1 MQELTNKPVAA
12 SVPADEE
19 QTISLTDLFRNIRA
33 RWSWFI
39 ISLVVVI
46 CLATIYLLRATPMYT
61 RTTDILLKDD
71 TTQNFNMDVSAIMGL
86 NTVPASIL
94 NEIFVL
100 SSPEVMEQ
108 VVTRLELNQVY
119 SYPLKLR
126 KQELYHSSPVVV
138 EWADST
144 LNKHSFSCRIQIK
157 DKGKSVEVD
166 KIKYESEEYDEEV
179 KGALGASLKTP
190 LGGMSIH
197 LTKFFNE
204 PQLMGLEESPTTI
217 YFKHDPIKKVARRYC
232 ERLKT
237 EYADDRGDVVTM
249 TIACETAKKA
259 TDVLEEIVKTYND
272 RWIAERSKIA
282 LATSNFIDDRLKSI
296 EEELGDVE
304 TTISDYKSA
313 HRMVD
318 MNAMAQLYLSQSAEN
333 QRQLNNLS
341 QEIAI
346 ARYIKKEL
354 ANDDPSHLLPA
365 TAEIAGTNIQ
375 TLVTEY
381 NRAVNDRNNKLI
393 SMPEE
398 SPLMVQKT
406 EQIRKQREAILSSV
420 ETALESLNF
429 QYKAISML
437 DSKTQNQLA
446 SAPGQAKYLMSEER
460 KQKVKESLY
469 VFLLQRREENELS
482 QAFTSYNIRMVTEP
496 YGPPAPT
503 SPRKMM
509 VYLIAVIIGLIIPIL
524 MIYLREVTN
533 THVRSRKDIE
543 DLSLPFMGEIPLADG
558 RNAFIRWLDKV
569 HLNRN
574 KKKIKHNSDGIQ
586 IRPLMVR
593 PGERSITAEAF
604 RMIRTNMD
612 FMRNM
617 QHAHDSE
624 NKQARVIMIVS
635 LNSGSGKTFVS
646 LNAAASYAVKG
657 NRVCLVDFD
666 LRKGTVS
673 LNAGKPKHGLTDY
686 LVGKE
691 TDLSKLIVKNIDGIN
706 GFDILPEGH
715 RPPNP
720 TELLYSDKLK
730 EMVDWL
736 KANYDYVFF
745 DCPPVEIVA
754 DSLIL
759 NPYVDMTLFIIR
771 AGLFERSELSTLQSL
786 YTTNRYNNLAII
798 LNGTD
803 RVHGV
808 YGHYGYG
815 YSYGYGYGYERK
827 KDRMRD

>member
-1 MQELTNKPVAA
+1 MQEPVYKPLA
-12 SVPADEE
+12 SAQMADEE

-33 RWSWFI
+33 RWTWFVISI
-39 ISLVVVI
+39 IAVI
-46 CLATIYLLRATPMYT
+46 FLATIYLLRATPMYT

-71 TTQNFNMDVSAIMGL
+71 TTQNFNTDVSTIMGL

-94 NEIFVL
+94 NEMFVL

-108 VVTRLELNQVY
+108 VVSRLDLNEVY
-119 SYPLKLR
+119 SYPLRLR
-126 KQELYHSSPVVV
+126 RQELYHISPIIV
-138 EWADST
+138 EWSDS
-144 LNKHSFSCRIQIK
+144 LLASHSFRMQVGLSADKQSVVISKLKFDK
-157 DKGKSVEVD
+157 DKIDGEYRGAMGQPIETPIGNIVVHPTRFMDNPELMKLEAVPSTIYYSYAPVKSV
-166 KIKYESEEYDEEV
+166 
-179 KGALGASLKTP
+179 
-190 LGGMSIH
+190 
-197 LTKFFNE
+197 
-204 PQLMGLEESPTTI
+204 
-217 YFKHDPIKKVARRYC
+217 ARAYC
-232 ERLKT
+232 ERLRT
-237 EYADDRGDVVTM
+237 EYVDDRGDVVTM

-259 TDVLEEIVKTYND
+259 SDVLSEIVKTYND
-272 RWIAERSKIA
+272 RWIAERSRIA
-282 LATSNFIDDRLKSI
+282 LATSNFIDERLKSI

-304 TTISDYKSA
+304 TVISDYKSA

-318 MNAMAQLYLSQSAEN
+318 MDAMAQLYLSQSAEN
-333 QRQLNNLS
+333 QRQLTNLS
-341 QEIAI
+341 QQIAI
-346 ARYIKKEL
+346 AKFIRQVLES
-354 ANDDPSHLLPA
+354 DDPTRLLPA

-381 NRAVNDRNNKLI
+381 NKAVNDRNNKLL
-393 SMPEE
+393 SVPED
-398 SPLMVQKT
+398 SPLMIQKADA
-406 EQIRKQREAILSSV
+406 ISKQREAILASV
-420 ETALESLNF
+420 NAALESLNV
-429 QYKAISML
+429 QYKAITNL
-437 DSKTQNQLA
+437 DSRTQGQLA

-482 QAFTSYNIRMVTEP
+482 QAFTASNIRMVTEP
-496 YGPPAPT
+496 YGPTEPT

-509 VYLIAVIIGLIIPIL
+509 VYLIALIIGLIIPTL
-524 MIYLREVTN
+524 LIYMREVTN

-543 DLSLPFMGEIPLADG
+543 DLSLPFMGEIPLADNK
-558 RNAFIRWLDKV
+558 NALGRWLDRLK
-569 HLNRN
+569 LNRN
-574 KKKIKHNSDGIQ
+574 KKNTHSSDGIQ

-617 QHAHDSE
+617 QKLDGEHRDG
-624 NKQARVIMIVS
+624 RVIMIVS
-635 LNSGSGKTFVS
+635 LNAGSGKTFVS

-673 LNAGKPKHGLTDY
+673 LNAGKPRHGLVDY

-691 TDLSKLIVKNIDGIN
+691 TDLNKLIVKDIDGIK

-720 TELLYSDKLK
+720 TEMLYSERLAPMI
-730 EMVDWL
+730 EWL
-736 KANYDYVFF
+736 KQNYDYVFF

-771 AGLFERSELSTLQSL
+771 AGLFDRSELSTLQTL
-786 YTTNRYNNLAII
+786 YTSNRYNNLAII

-815 YSYGYGYGYERK
+815 YSYGYGYGSERK
-827 KDRMRD
+827 KDRDRN

>member
-1 MQELTNKPVAA
+1 MQELTNKPV
-12 SVPADEE
+12 VPAQGSDEE

-33 RWSWFI
+33 RWTWFV
-39 ISLVVVI
+39 ISIVVVVL
-46 CLATIYLLRATPMYT
+46 LATIYLLRATPMYT

-71 TTQNFNMDVSAIMGL
+71 TTQNFNTDVSAIMGL

-94 NEIFVL
+94 NEMFVL

-108 VVTRLELNQVY
+108 VVNRLALNEVY
-119 SYPLKLR
+119 SYPLRLR
-126 KQELYHSSPVVV
+126 RQELYHNSPIIV
-138 EWADST
+138 EWSDST
-144 LNKHSFSCRIQIK
+144 LAALPFSMRVEMSADRQSIVI
-157 DKGKSVEVD
+157 DKLKRDREKFDGEFS
-166 KIKYESEEYDEEV
+166 
-179 KGALGASLKTP
+179 GAMGQPIETP
-190 LGGMSIH
+190 LGPITVHPTRFMDDP
-197 LTKFFNE
+197 KA
-204 PQLMGLEESPTTI
+204 MKLEEVPSEI
-217 YFKHDPIKKVARRYC
+217 YYSYAPLKAVARSYC
-232 ERLKT
+232 ERLRT
-237 EYADDRGDVVTM
+237 EYVDDRGDVVTM
-249 TIACETAKKA
+249 TISCETAKKA
-259 TDVLEEIVKTYND
+259 ADVLDEIVKTYND
-272 RWIAERSKIA
+272 RWIAERSRIA
-282 LATSNFIDDRLKSI
+282 LATSNFIDERLKSI

-304 TTISDYKSA
+304 TVISDYKSA

-318 MNAMAQLYLSQSAEN
+318 MDAMAQLYLTQSAEN
-333 QRQLNNLS
+333 QRKLTDLS
-341 QEIAI
+341 QQIAI
-346 ARYIKKEL
+346 AKFIRTTLES
-354 ANDDPSHLLPA
+354 DDPTRLLPA

-375 TLVTEY
+375 NLVTEY
-381 NRAVNDRNNKLI
+381 NKAVNDRNNKLL
-393 SMPEE
+393 SVPED
-398 SPLMVQKT
+398 SPLMVQKA
-406 EQIRKQREAILSSV
+406 EAISRQRDAILTSV
-420 ETALESLNF
+420 AAALEALNV
-429 QYKAISML
+429 QYKAIASL
-437 DSKTQNQLA
+437 DSHTQGQLA

-482 QAFTSYNIRMVTEP
+482 QAFTASNIRMVTEP
-496 YGPPAPT
+496 YGPTAPT
-503 SPRKMM
+503 SPKKMM
-509 VYLIAVIIGLIIPIL
+509 VYLIALVIGLVIPTL
-524 MIYLREVTN
+524 LIYIREVTN

-543 DLSLPFMGEIPLADG
+543 DLSLPFMGEIPLADN
-558 RNAFIRWLDKV
+558 RNALARWIERIR
-569 HLNRN
+569 LNRN
-574 KKKIKHNSDGIQ
+574 KKNTHSSDGIQ

-617 QHAHDSE
+617 QKLDGDTRGG
-624 NKQARVIMIVS
+624 RVIMIVS
-635 LNSGSGKTFVS
+635 LNAGSGKTFVS

-673 LNAGKPKHGLTDY
+673 LNAGKPRHGLVDY
-686 LVGKE
+686 LVGRE
-691 TDLSKLIVKNIDGIN
+691 TDLNKLVVRDIDGIS

-720 TELLYSDKLK
+720 TEMLYSDRLGPMI
-730 EMVDWL
+730 EWL

-771 AGLFERSELSTLQSL
+771 AGLFDRSELSTLQAL
-786 YTTNRYNNLAII
+786 YTSNRYNNLAII

-815 YSYGYGYGYERK
+815 YSYGYGYGNER
-827 KDRMRD
+827 RRNRDD

>member
-1 MQELTNKPVAA
+1 MQELTNKPTT
-12 SVPADEE
+12 SIQISDEE

-33 RWSWFI
+33 RWSWFVISI
-39 ISLVVVI
+39 IAVI
-46 CLATIYLLRATPMYT
+46 LLATLYMLRVTPMYT

-71 TTQNFNMDVSAIMGL
+71 TTQNFNTDVSTIMGL

-94 NEIFVL
+94 NEMFVL

-108 VVTRLELNQVY
+108 VVNRLDLNEVY
-119 SYPLKLR
+119 SYPLRLR
-126 KQELYHSSPVVV
+126 RQELYHNSPIIVECGDSLLSTHTYSMRVEMSADRNTVV
-138 EWADST
+138 
-144 LNKHSFSCRIQIK
+144 I
-157 DKGKSVEVD
+157 DKLKLD
-166 KIKYESEEYDEEV
+166 KEKFDGEYRGNMGEPIE
-179 KGALGASLKTP
+179 TP
-190 LGGMSIH
+190 LGVVAVHPTRFMSEPKLMNLTEVPSTIH
-197 LTKFFNE
+197 YSY
-204 PQLMGLEESPTTI
+204 SPVKT
-217 YFKHDPIKKVARRYC
+217 VARAYC
-232 ERLKT
+232 ERLRT
-237 EYADDRGDVVTM
+237 EFVEDRGDVVTM
-249 TIACETAKKA
+249 SISCETAKKA
-259 TDVLEEIVKTYND
+259 ADVLDEIVKTYND
-272 RWIAERSKIA
+272 RWIAERSRIA
-282 LATSNFIDDRLKSI
+282 LATSNFIDERLKSL

-304 TTISDYKSA
+304 TVISDYKSA

-318 MNAMAQLYLSQSAEN
+318 MDEMARLYLSQSAEN
-333 QRQLNNLS
+333 QRQLNSLS

-346 ARYIKKEL
+346 AKFIQQTL
-354 ANDDPSHLLPA
+354 ASNDLSRLLPA

-375 TLVTEY
+375 SLVTEY
-381 NRAVNDRNNKLI
+381 NKSVNDRNSKLV
-393 SMPEE
+393 SVPED
-398 SPLMVQKT
+398 SPLMIQKA
-406 EQIRKQREAILSSV
+406 EAISKQRDAILASV
-420 ETALESLNF
+420 SAALESLNY
-429 QYKAISML
+429 QYKAIANL
-437 DSKTQNQLA
+437 DSKTQGQLA

-482 QAFTSYNIRMVTEP
+482 QAFTSSNIRMVTEP
-496 YGPPAPT
+496 YGPTAPT

-509 VYLIAVIIGLIIPIL
+509 IYLIALIIGLIIPTL
-524 MIYLREVTN
+524 LIYVREVTN

-543 DLSLPFMGEIPLADG
+543 DLSLPFMGEIPLADK
-558 RNAFIRWLDKV
+558 RNALGRWLERMR
-569 HLNRN
+569 LNRN
-574 KKKIKHNSDGIQ
+574 KKNAHSSDGIQ

-617 QHAHDSE
+617 QKLDGDTRGG
-624 NKQARVIMIVS
+624 RVIMIVS
-635 LNSGSGKTFVS
+635 LNAGSGKTFVS

-673 LNAGKPKHGLTDY
+673 LNAGKPRHGLVDY

-691 TDLSKLIVKNIDGIN
+691 TDLNKLVVRDIDGIE

-720 TELLYSDKLK
+720 TEMLYSERLP
-730 EMVDWL
+730 EMIEWL
-736 KANYDYVFF
+736 KKNYDYIFF

-771 AGLFERSELSTLQSL
+771 AGLFDKSELSTLQTL
-786 YTTNRYNNLAII
+786 YTSNRYNNLAII

-815 YSYGYGYGYERK
+815 YSYGYGYGYESR
-827 KDRMRD
+827 KDRERQ

>member
-1 MQELTNKPVAA
+1 MQELNSKPVAA
-12 SVPADEE
+12 VAPDEE
-19 QTISLTDLFRNIRA
+19 QTISLTDLFRNIKA
-33 RWSWFI
+33 RWSWYI
-39 ISLVVVI
+39 ISMLVII
-46 CLATIYLLRATPMYT
+46 CLATLYLLHATPMYT

-71 TTQNFNMDVSAIMGL
+71 TSQNFNTDVSTIMGL

-94 NEIFVL
+94 NEMFVL

-108 VVTRLELNQVY
+108 VVTRLDLNDVY
-119 SYPLKLR
+119 AYPMRLR
-126 KQELYHSSPVVV
+126 RQELYHCSPVLV
-138 EWADST
+138 EVADSAL
-144 LNKHSFSCRIQIK
+144 LNKTFSFRIEVEDGGK
-157 DKGKSVEVD
+157 TVVLDKFKLERDDLSGEVEAPLGSVM
-166 KIKYESEEYDEEV
+166 
-179 KGALGASLKTP
+179 KTP
-190 LGGMSIH
+190 LGE
-197 LTKFFNE
+197 LTVLETKFMAE
-204 PQLMGLEESPTTI
+204 PPKDLEEAPTTI
-217 YFKHDPIKKVARRYC
+217 YYSHAPVKSVARDYC
-232 ERLKT
+232 EKLKT

-249 TIACETAKKA
+249 TISCETAKKA
-259 TDVLEEIVKTYND
+259 SDVLEEIVKTYND

-318 MNAMAQLYLSQSAEN
+318 MNAMAQLYLTQSAEN
-333 QRQLNNLS
+333 QRQLNTLS

-346 ARYIKKEL
+346 ARFIKKEL
-354 ANDDPSHLLPA
+354 ASNDPTKLLPA

-375 TLVTEY
+375 SLVTQY
-381 NRAVNDRNNKLI
+381 NTAVSDRNTKLI

-406 EQIRKQREAILSSV
+406 EQIKKQREAILSSV
-420 ETALESLNF
+420 ETALEALNF

-437 DSKTQNQLA
+437 DTKTQSQLA

-496 YGPPAPT
+496 YGPTAPT
-503 SPRKMM
+503 SPQKMM
-509 VYLIAVIIGLIIPIL
+509 VYLIALVIGVIIPTL
-524 MIYLREVTN
+524 MIYIREVTN
-533 THVRSRKDIE
+533 TYVRSRKDIE
-543 DLSLPFMGEIPLADG
+543 ELTIPFMGEIPLADD
-558 RNAFIRWLDKV
+558 RSPFVRWLDKV
-569 HLNRN
+569 HLKRN
-574 KKKIKHNSDGIQ
+574 KKKIKKHSSEGIQ

-612 FMRNM
+612 FMRTM
-617 QHAHDSE
+617 QHTDEERTSG
-624 NKQARVIMIVS
+624 RVIMIVS
-635 LNSGSGKTFVS
+635 MNSGSGKTFVS
-646 LNAAASYAVKG
+646 LNTAASYAVKG

-673 LNAGKPKHGLTDY
+673 LNAGKPHHGLTDY
-686 LVGKE
+686 LIGKE
-691 TDLSKLIVKNIDGIN
+691 TDLTKLIVKNIDGIA

-720 TELLYSDKLK
+720 TELLYSPRLKDMIEWLK
-730 EMVDWL
+730 EH
-736 KANYDYVFF
+736 YDYIFF

-759 NPYVDMTLFIIR
+759 NPYVDITLFIMR
-771 AGLFERSELSTLQSL
+771 AGLFERSELSTLQGL
-786 YTTNRYNNLAII
+786 YTGNRYNNLALI

-815 YSYGYGYGYERK
+815 YSYGYGYEKNK
-827 KDRMRD
+827 K